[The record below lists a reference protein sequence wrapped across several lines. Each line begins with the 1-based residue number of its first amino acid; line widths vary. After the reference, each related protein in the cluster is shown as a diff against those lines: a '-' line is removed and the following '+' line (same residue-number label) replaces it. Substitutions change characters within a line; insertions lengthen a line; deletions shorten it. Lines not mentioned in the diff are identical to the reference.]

1 MNILMLCSTFPYPPT
16 QGRKQLRTFHLL
28 QHLVSNHKVTLVTQ
42 CTKEVTTEEVE
53 MLQQQVT
60 ELVMFP
66 VSSSYQTVGL
76 MGKAKH
82 LSTFVRQGTPP
93 EVFKTY
99 SAEIAT
105 WVKEAINHGQF
116 EVIACEDSSD
126 EIYIDSQWRQ
136 EIATVLDLQCSK
148 YGKYKQQL
156 ETGDSHNEIKDRI
169 NLGLRKRY
177 EQNYLDKFKAIVTV
191 TEKDR
196 RIVKEL
202 APESQIVA
210 IPNGVDLTKFPRR
223 VTNQGG
229 QRIVFVGN
237 MDRPSNI
244 DAASFLTLEI
254 FPEIRK
260 RYPEAALELVGANPA
275 DEVLQLNAISGV
287 TVTGE
292 VKSVVEYLHW
302 ATVCVIAIRKGFG
315 LKNRTLEAMAA
326 GVPVVGSD
334 RALAGLKV
342 DGANVPLRAMRANK
356 LEEYIYAIGRLFSEP
371 KLREKLSENGRL
383 LVETEYTWDRV
394 GQKYEQV
401 LIDASGT
408 YSSFQMSKLH

>member
-1 MNILMLCSTFPYPPT
+1 MKILMLCSTFPYPPT
-16 QGRKQLRTFHLL
+16 KGRKQLRTFHLL
-28 QHLVSNHKVTLVTQ
+28 QHLVSNHEVTLVTQ
-42 CTKEVTTEEVE
+42 RTEEVTDEEVE
-53 MLQQQVT
+53 MLQEQVT
-60 ELVMFP
+60 ELVIFP
-66 VSSSYQTVGL
+66 VKTTSQTVGL
-76 MGKAKH
+76 MDKAKR
-82 LSTFVRQGTPP
+82 LSTFVQQGTPP
-93 EVFKTY
+93 EILKTY
-99 SAEIAT
+99 SEEIAT
-105 WVKEAINHGQF
+105 WVKEAVNNGQF
-116 EVIACEDSSD
+116 DAIACEDSND
-126 EIYIDSQWRQ
+126 EIYINPEWQ
-136 EIATVLDLQCSK
+136 ESIGTVLNLHFSE

-156 ETGDSHNEIKDRI
+156 ETGDSDNEIKDRI

-177 EQNYLDKFKAIVTV
+177 EQNYLEKFKAIVTV

-202 APESQIVA
+202 EPESQIKV
-210 IPNGVDLTKFPRR
+210 IPNGVDLSKFPRR

-229 QRIVFVGN
+229 QRIIFVGN
-237 MDRPSNI
+237 MDRPFNI
-244 DAASFLTLEI
+244 DAARFLALEV

-260 RYPEAALELVGANPA
+260 RYPEAALELVGAKPT
-275 DEVLQLNAISGV
+275 DEVLELDEILGV
-287 TVTGE
+287 TVTGK

-302 ATVCVIAIRKGFG
+302 ATVCVIPIRKGFG

-356 LEEYIYAIGRLFSEP
+356 LEEYVYAIGRLFSEP

-383 LVETEYTWDRV
+383 LVETEYTWDKV

-401 LIDASGT
+401 LIDACISD
-408 YSSFQMSKLH
+408 